1 VSGTG
6 PVSSAGDADQATGA
20 GQAGGRGEGAAQAL
34 PLAVKLL
41 HPQAQL
47 PRRAHPGD
55 AGADLFSV
63 DEVTIPTG
71 ERREVGTGI
80 ALAIPDGYAGFVQ
93 PRSGLAFKHGIMVV
107 NSPGLI
113 DAGYR
118 GEVRISL
125 YNSGSEPFAITV
137 GERIAQLVV
146 QRVAEPEFLPVE
158 ELPPSVRGSGG
169 FGSSGR

>member
-1 VSGTG
+1 MS
-6 PVSSAGDADQATGA
+6 
-20 GQAGGRGEGAAQAL
+20 
-34 PLAVKLL
+34 LAVRLL
-41 HPQAQL
+41 HPRAQV

-63 DEVTIPTG
+63 DEVTIPPG

-80 ALAIPDGYAGFVQ
+80 ALAIPEGYAGFVQ
-93 PRSGLAFKHGIMVV
+93 PRSGLAFKYGIMVV

-118 GEVRISL
+118 GEVRVSL
-125 YNSGSEPFAITV
+125 FNSGAVAFVVAV

-146 QRVAEPEFLPVE
+146 QQVAEPAFVAVEQLPRT
-158 ELPPSVRGSGG
+158 SRGEGG

>member
-1 VSGTG
+1 MDV
-6 PVSSAGDADQATGA
+6 V
-20 GQAGGRGEGAAQAL
+20 
-34 PLAVKLL
+34 VKLL
-41 HPQAQL
+41 HPAAQV

-55 AGADLFSV
+55 AGADLCSV
-63 DEVTIPTG
+63 EEVTIPAG
-71 ERREVGTGI
+71 ERREVGTGL
-80 ALAIPDGYAGFVQ
+80 AVAIPTGYAGFVQ

-118 GEVRISL
+118 GEVRVAL
-125 YNSGSEPFAITV
+125 FNSGSEPFLIGV

-146 QRVAEPEFLPVE
+146 QAVE
-158 ELPPSVRGSGG
+158 EPAFVATERLPETKRGEGG

>member
-1 VSGTG
+1 MELQV
-6 PVSSAGDADQATGA
+6 
-20 GQAGGRGEGAAQAL
+20 R
-34 PLAVKLL
+34 LL

-63 DEVTIPTG
+63 EEVVIPAG
-71 ERREVGTGI
+71 DRRDVGTGI
-80 ALAIPDGYAGFVQ
+80 ALAIPRGYGGFVQ
-93 PRSGLAFKHGIMVV
+93 PRSGLAFKHGIMLT

-118 GEVRISL
+118 GELRVSM
-125 YNSGSEPFAITV
+125 YNSGAEPFTVAV
-137 GERIAQLVV
+137 GERIAQLVI
-146 QRVAEPEFLPVE
+146 QRVEEPEFVAVD
-158 ELPPSVRGSGG
+158 ELSGSSRGEGG

>member
-1 VSGTG
+1 MS
-6 PVSSAGDADQATGA
+6 
-20 GQAGGRGEGAAQAL
+20 
-34 PLAVKLL
+34 LAVKLL
-41 HPQAQL
+41 HPQACL

-55 AGADLFSV
+55 AGADLFSM
-63 DEVTIPTG
+63 DEVTIPPG

-80 ALAIPDGYAGFVQ
+80 ALAIPEGYAGFVQ
-93 PRSGLAFKHGIMVV
+93 PRSGLAFKHGIMVA

-118 GEVRISL
+118 GEVRVAL
-125 YNSGSEPFAITV
+125 FNSGSEPFVVAV

-146 QRVAEPEFLPVE
+146 QRVEEPSFLAVE
-158 ELPPSVRGSGG
+158 ELPQTSRGQGG